1 MMRNL
6 KKFLLSLT
14 VLTVKNSISL
24 FHCIY
29 YRKKNTLLKH
39 IVFFIFYLALAG
51 KCHRVDASIIAQDTV
66 LRTTTDSVLYHHSP
80 RRAMMLAAA
89 LPGLGQI
96 YNHKYWK
103 APLVYIGFGT
113 LAYFVDFNNKKYQ
126 QFKKAYLYKIDG
138 DPSTIDIY
146 EQYTEQSVKNAMDT
160 YRRWRDMNLLGTAGF
175 YVIQIIDATVDAYLF
190 EYDITPDLTMHIVPD
205 FRQIDYLATR
215 SAGLRIVF
223 NWK

>member
-1 MMRNL
+1 M
-6 KKFLLSLT
+6 T
-14 VLTVKNSISL
+14 ALTVKNGSDGL
-24 FHCIY
+24 RTTF
-29 YRKKNTLLKH
+29 YRKNYTLVKSIL
-39 IVFFIFYLALAG
+39 IFIFLLVFTG
-51 KCHRVDASIIAQDTV
+51 NFPGLTESVQAQDTV
-66 LRTTTDSVLYHHSP
+66 PRITTDSVLYRHSP
-80 RRAMMLAAA
+80 QRAMMLAAA
-89 LPGLGQI
+89 FPGLGQI
-96 YNHKYWK
+96 YNRKYWK

-126 QFKKAYLYKIDG
+126 HFKKAYLYKIDG
-138 DPSTIDIY
+138 DPATVDIY

-190 EYDITPDLTMHIVPD
+190 EYDITPDLSMHIVPD
-205 FRQIDYLATR
+205 FRQIDYLAAR

>member
-1 MMRNL
+1 
-6 KKFLLSLT
+6 LT
-14 VLTVKNSISL
+14 VLTVKNGKDL
-24 FHCIY
+24 FHFTF
-29 YRKKNTLLKH
+29 YRKKYTLLKPV
-39 IVFFIFYLALAG
+39 VFFILFLVLAG
-51 KCHRVDASIIAQDTV
+51 NFPGLEASLIAQDTV
-66 LRTTTDSVLYHHSP
+66 PRSTTDSVLFRHSP

-89 LPGLGQI
+89 FPGLGQI
-96 YNHKYWK
+96 YNRKYWK

-126 QFKKAYLYKIDG
+126 HFKKAYLYKIDG
-138 DPSTIDIY
+138 DPSTVDVY
-146 EQYTEQSVKNAMDT
+146 EQYTEQSVQNAMNT

-205 FRQIDYLATR
+205 FRQIDYLAAR